1 MNKSNLKHI
10 SPLAPSKIIGNIVGG
25 ITGGVGGFLQA
36 RREAKASGEKVSF
49 KNAWD
54 NVLLGAGTGAL
65 DPTGLGGVKSLATQ
79 SFGTVN
85 DKQQVDAANR
95 ATQDANAG
103 AVIPQAIADPL
114 AIPGNPG
121 AGGMGGIVDPNDP
134 TGASAF
140 AAGLKKG
147 KVQNSSFNN
156 NPVFSPS
163 SAGLMMGIYKK

>member
-1 MNKSNLKHI
+1 MKTKQYSN
-10 SPLAPSKIIGNIVGG
+10 IGPALFIPQALGAVA
-25 ITGGVGGFLQA
+25 GGVGGFLKA
-36 RREAKASGEKVSF
+36 RREAKASGEKVTF

-54 NVLLGAGTGAL
+54 DVLLGAGKGAL
-65 DPTGLGGVKSLATQ
+65 NPLAGAAGLATQ
-79 SFGTVN
+79 GLGSVN
-85 DKQQVDAANR
+85 DKQQLDAANR

-103 AVIPQAIADPL
+103 AVIPQAVADPL

-121 AGGMGGIVDPNDP
+121 AGGMGGIVNPNDP
-134 TGASAF
+134 TGALA

>member
-1 MNKSNLKHI
+1 MKTKQYSN
-10 SPLAPSKIIGNIVGG
+10 IGPALFIPQALGAVA
-25 ITGGVGGFLQA
+25 GGVGGFLKA
-36 RREAKASGEKVSF
+36 RREAKASGGKVTF

-54 NVLLGAGTGAL
+54 DVLLGAGKGAL
-65 DPTGLGGVKSLATQ
+65 NPLSGAAGLATQ
-79 SFGTVN
+79 GLGSVN
-85 DKQQVDAANR
+85 DAQQIDATNR

-103 AVIPQAIADPL
+103 AVIPQAVADPL

-121 AGGMGGIVDPNDP
+121 VGGMAGIVDPNDP